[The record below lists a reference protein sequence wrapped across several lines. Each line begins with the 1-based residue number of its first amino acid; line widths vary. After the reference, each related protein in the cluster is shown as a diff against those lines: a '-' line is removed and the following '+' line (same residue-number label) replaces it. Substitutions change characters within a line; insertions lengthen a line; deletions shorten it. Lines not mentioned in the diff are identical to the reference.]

1 MDESL
6 EPSLRLPPE
15 KPVGEIVWIAGGEVD
30 ECSVSLRFWSD
41 DLVPDDVTDLL
52 GINPT
57 QSYKKGDIFRGKV
70 YDRIRKVGF
79 WVYRVKRCA
88 GVSLED
94 QINTLFDQLPVDLG
108 VWYKLTTK
116 FDADL
121 FCGLWLKRWNR
132 GLDFSPQTLQR
143 ISERGLSLSLDT
155 EGVTKRLKPRK

>member
-1 MDESL
+1 M
-6 EPSLRLPPE
+6 
-15 KPVGEIVWIAGGEVD
+15 AGGEVD

-41 DLVPDDVTDLL
+41 DLVPDEVTDLL

-70 YDRIRKVGF
+70 YDQIRKVGF
-79 WVYRVKRCA
+79 WLYRVSRCA
-88 GVSLED
+88 DVSLED
-94 QINTLFDQLPVDLG
+94 QINTLFDQLPVDIG
-108 VWYKLTTK
+108 VWHKLTTK

-143 ISERGLSLSLDT
+143 ISERGLSLSLDIYFNYD
-155 EGVTKRLKPRK
+155 EKES